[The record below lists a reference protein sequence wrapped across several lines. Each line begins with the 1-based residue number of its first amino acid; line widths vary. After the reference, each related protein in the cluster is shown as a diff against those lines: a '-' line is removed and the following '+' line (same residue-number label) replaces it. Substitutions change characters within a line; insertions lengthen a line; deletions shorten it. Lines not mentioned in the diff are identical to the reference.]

1 MFDSKYGSVL
11 TILLII
17 VIVAIVAIIGY
28 FGYEIIAEKSKEKAS
43 ESAMEKFDTTFP
55 TVAAAN
61 ENEVQN
67 SSATNG
73 VLETN
78 SISGGNGGN
87 SGNGNSK
94 KVMMEGYEVIG
105 TIRIP
110 SVDVKEP
117 ILEEVTKKSLE
128 TAVALL
134 YTTNGLNQPG
144 NSVIIGHNYR
154 NNLFFSN
161 NDKIEKGDS
170 IYIKDKTG
178 VELKY
183 KVTDTFETSASD
195 ADFYKPKDV
204 NKTTIVLSTCTDDA
218 STTNKRWIVMAEL
231 EG

>member
-17 VIVAIVAIIGY
+17 IIVAIVSIIGY
-28 FGYEIIAEKSKEKAS
+28 FGYSIIAEKSKEKAS
-43 ESAMEKFDTTFP
+43 ESTIEQFDTTFP

-87 SGNGNSK
+87 SSNGNSK

>member
-43 ESAMEKFDTTFP
+43 ESAIEQFDTAHP
-55 TVAAAN
+55 TVAAAD
-61 ENEVQN
+61 ENAVE
-67 SSATNG
+67 NG
-73 VLETN
+73 VISNGTLDTN
-78 SISGGNGGN
+78 VVGGNGGGN
-87 SGNGNSK
+87 SGSNSK
-94 KVMMEGYEVIG
+94 KVTMEGYEVIG

-134 YTTNGLNQPG
+134 YTTNGLNQSG
-144 NSVIIGHNYR
+144 NSVIIGHNYK
-154 NNLFFSN
+154 NSLFFSN
-161 NDKIEKGDS
+161 NDKIKKGDS

-231 EG
+231 DS

>member
-43 ESAMEKFDTTFP
+43 ESAIEQFDTAHP
-55 TVAAAN
+55 TVAAPD
-61 ENEVQN
+61 ENAVE
-67 SSATNG
+67 NG
-73 VLETN
+73 VISNGTLDTN
-78 SISGGNGGN
+78 VVGGNGGGN
-87 SGNGNSK
+87 SGSNSK
-94 KVMMEGYEVIG
+94 KVTMEGYEVIG

-134 YTTNGLNQPG
+134 YTTNGLNQSG
-144 NSVIIGHNYR
+144 NSVIIGHNYK
-154 NNLFFSN
+154 NSLFFSN
-161 NDKIEKGDS
+161 NDKIKKGDS

-231 EG
+231 DS

>member
-1 MFDSKYGSVL
+1 MFNSKYSSVL

-43 ESAMEKFDTTFP
+43 ESAIEQFDTAFP
-55 TVAAAN
+55 TVAAAD

-67 SSATNG
+67 VSTNN
-73 VLETN
+73 ETLDAN
-78 SISGGNGGN
+78 VTGGNGGN
-87 SGNGNSK
+87 NSGSNSK
-94 KVMMEGYEVIG
+94 KVMFKGYEVIG

-110 SVDVKEP
+110 SVKVDEP
-117 ILEEVTKKSLE
+117 ILADVTKKSLE
-128 TAVALL
+128 NAVALL

-161 NDKIEKGDS
+161 NDKIKKGDS
-170 IYIKDKTG
+170 VYIKDKTG
-178 VELKY
+178 VERKY
-183 KVTDTFETSASD
+183 KVTDTFESSASD
-195 ADFYKPKDV
+195 AEFYKPKDV
-204 NKTTIVLSTCTDDA
+204 NKTTVVLSTCTDDA
-218 STTNKRWIVMAEL
+218 STTDKRWIVMAEL

>member
-1 MFDSKYGSVL
+1 MFNSKYSSVL

-43 ESAMEKFDTTFP
+43 ESAIEQFDTAFP
-55 TVAAAN
+55 TVAAADD
-61 ENEVQN
+61 NEVQN
-67 SSATNG
+67 VSTNN
-73 VLETN
+73 ETLDAN
-78 SISGGNGGN
+78 VTGGNGGN
-87 SGNGNSK
+87 NSGSNSK
-94 KVMMEGYEVIG
+94 KVMFKGYEVIG

-110 SVDVKEP
+110 SVKVDEP
-117 ILEEVTKKSLE
+117 ILADVTKKSLE
-128 TAVALL
+128 NAVALL

-161 NDKIEKGDS
+161 NDKIKKGDS
-170 IYIKDKTG
+170 VYIKDKKV
-178 VELKY
+178 VERKY
-183 KVTDTFETSASD
+183 KDTDTFQTTTSDSH
-195 ADFYKPKDV
+195 FNKPKDV
-204 NKTTIVLSTCTDDA
+204 NKTTVVLSTCTDDA

>member
-28 FGYEIIAEKSKEKAS
+28 FGYEIIAEQSKKKAG
-43 ESAMEKFDTTFP
+43 EAAIEQFDTAHP
-55 TVAAAN
+55 TVAAAD
-61 ENEVQN
+61 ENAVDQN
-67 SSATNG
+67 TTLSNATLN
-73 VLETN
+73 VVESN
-78 SISGGNGGN
+78 N
-87 SGNGNSK
+87 NGNSSGSN

-110 SVDVKEP
+110 SIELSEP
-117 ILEEVTKKSLE
+117 ILADVTKKSLE

-154 NNLFFSN
+154 NNLFFSK
-161 NDKIEKGDS
+161 NDQIEEGDT

-183 KVTDTFETSASD
+183 SVTQTFETASSN
-195 ADFYKPKDV
+195 ANFYKATDLD
-204 NKTTIVLSTCTDDA
+204 KTSVVLSTCTDDA
-218 STTNKRWIVMAEL
+218 STTDQRWIVIAERVD
-231 EG
+231 

>member
-43 ESAMEKFDTTFP
+43 ESAIEQFDTAHP
-55 TVAAAN
+55 TVAAAD
-61 ENEVQN
+61 ENAVDPN
-67 SSATNG
+67 ASTSNATLNVVETGNNG
-73 VLETN
+73 N
-78 SISGGNGGN
+78 NGG
-87 SGNGNSK
+87 SSQK

-110 SVDVKEP
+110 SIDLKYP
-117 ILEEVTKKSLE
+117 ILADVTKKSLE

-154 NNLFFSN
+154 NNLFFSK
-161 NDKIEKGDS
+161 NDQIEKGDT

-183 KVTDTFETSASD
+183 KVTDTFETTSSD
-195 ADFYKPKDV
+195 ADFYKPTDV
-204 NKTTIVLSTCTDDA
+204 NKRTIVLSTCTDDA
-218 STTNKRWIVMAEL
+218 STTDKRWIVKAEQVN
-231 EG
+231 